1 MRKYL
6 YLVLTSR
13 VQARS
18 SIVGDSAPVVDA
30 QKVFKDTLKALIN
43 ENYPI
48 GINIEMYQGVSE
60 HELSKI
66 DFWVGTGIYMVLS
79 DLNLSISKPKE
90 YNMDHK
96 KLSPTVPK
104 AVIPVARRDNPKCL
118 PKSTMMK
125 K

>member
-66 DFWVGTGIYMVLS
+66 DFWVGTGIYMVWS

-90 YNMDHK
+90 YNNEILMSNTD
-96 KLSPTVPK
+96 
-104 AVIPVARRDNPKCL
+104 
-118 PKSTMMK
+118 MK
-125 K
+125 IG